1 MLGSGTNPSF
11 RTFYVSECPF
21 VHPLRC
27 SVHWGPTFW
36 LIALL
41 PCNPHDTLIGKHLF
55 ILYKL
60 ITKGMLQ
67 LYKMG
72 HLPDPCLP
80 GNKPQAK
87 IPLFG
92 SWEVP

>member
-27 SVHWGPTFW
+27 SVHWGPTSW

-41 PCNPHDTLIGKHLF
+41 PCNPHDTIIGERLF

-60 ITKGMLQ
+60 ITKGTLQ

-80 GNKPQAK
+80 GNKP
-87 IPLFG
+87 
-92 SWEVP
+92 